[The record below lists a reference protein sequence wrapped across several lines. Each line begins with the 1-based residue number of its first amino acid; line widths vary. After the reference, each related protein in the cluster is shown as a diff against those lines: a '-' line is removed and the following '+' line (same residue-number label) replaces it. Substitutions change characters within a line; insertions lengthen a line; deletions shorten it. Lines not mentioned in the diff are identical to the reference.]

1 MPSVCGGADNDTVGQ
16 DCNPGPGWLEAL
28 LSFAGDAA
36 RPNVERT
43 LLEWFGTT

>member
-1 MPSVCGGADNDTVGQ
+1 VACHLCAAGLTMTPWGRTATRDPAGLRRCA
-16 DCNPGPGWLEAL
+16 
-28 LSFAGDAA
+28 AGDAA